1 MRRNALKRLK
11 NKIIQHTVISDS
23 PRMTVFFRHQTKVFP
38 IIGGNFEASETAIIG
53 TNKAL
58 VNCACRTLASL
69 VGTEKGE
76 FPIMLNIRDLKIE
89 NASLGRKMLLVE
101 VVPAYEYKDKQRTDT
116 ITGYRYVVC
125 LVDHHLEKLNVRID
139 GAQLM
144 AQPDGFV
151 EVEFE
156 GLEVRGYESQGKVQ
170 FTAKATGIFAV

>member
-1 MRRNALKRLK
+1 MA
-11 NKIIQHTVISDS
+11 
-23 PRMTVFFRHQTKVFP
+23 VFFRHQTKRFP
-38 IIGGNFEASETAIIG
+38 IIGGNFETSETAIIG

-58 VNCACRTLASL
+58 VNRTCRTLARL
-69 VGTEKGE
+69 AGTEKGE
-76 FPIMLNIRDLKIE
+76 FPIMLTIRDLKID
-89 NASLGRKMLLVE
+89 NASLGQKKLLVE

-139 GAQLM
+139 GPQLM

-156 GLEVRGYESQGKVQ
+156 GLEVRGYEAQGKVQ

>member
-1 MRRNALKRLK
+1 MSGIIRS
-11 NKIIQHTVISDS
+11 NKDLWYRT
-23 PRMTVFFRHQTKVFP
+23 
-38 IIGGNFEASETAIIG
+38 
-53 TNKAL
+53 
-58 VNCACRTLASL
+58 CRTLASL
-69 VGTEKGE
+69 ADTGKGE
-76 FPIMLNIRDLKIE
+76 FPVMLNIRDLKID

-101 VVPAYEYKDKQRTDT
+101 VVPAYEYKDKQRKDT

-139 GAQLM
+139 GPQLM

-156 GLEVRGYESQGKVQ
+156 GLEVHGYEAQGKVQ

>member
-1 MRRNALKRLK
+1 MSGIIRS
-11 NKIIQHTVISDS
+11 NKDLWYRT
-23 PRMTVFFRHQTKVFP
+23 
-38 IIGGNFEASETAIIG
+38 
-53 TNKAL
+53 
-58 VNCACRTLASL
+58 CWTLARL

-76 FPIMLNIRDLKIE
+76 FPIMKLRDMWFD
-89 NASLGRKMLLVE
+89 NACLGKKMLLVE
-101 VVPAYEYKDKQRTDT
+101 VIPAYEYKDKQRTDT

-144 AQPDGFV
+144 EQPDSFV

-156 GLEVRGYESQGKVQ
+156 GLEVRGYEAQGKVQ

>member
-1 MRRNALKRLK
+1 MLFNRFTGETTFGLFCAKIGS
-11 NKIIQHTVISDS
+11 NKDLWYRT
-23 PRMTVFFRHQTKVFP
+23 
-38 IIGGNFEASETAIIG
+38 
-53 TNKAL
+53 
-58 VNCACRTLASL
+58 CRALASL
-69 VGTEKGE
+69 ADTGKGE
-76 FPIMLNIRDLKIE
+76 FPVMLNIRDLKID

-116 ITGYRYVVC
+116 IAGYRYVVC

-144 AQPDGFV
+144 EQPDGFV

-156 GLEVRGYESQGKVQ
+156 GLEVRGYEAQGKVQ

>member
-1 MRRNALKRLK
+1 
-11 NKIIQHTVISDS
+11 
-23 PRMTVFFRHQTKVFP
+23 
-38 IIGGNFEASETAIIG
+38 
-53 TNKAL
+53 
-58 VNCACRTLASL
+58 
-69 VGTEKGE
+69 
-76 FPIMLNIRDLKIE
+76 MLNIRDLKID

-144 AQPDGFV
+144 EQPDGFV

-156 GLEVRGYESQGKVQ
+156 GLEVRAYESKGVVN
-170 FTAKATGIFAV
+170 FTAKATGIYAV

>member
-1 MRRNALKRLK
+1 MLFNRFTGETTFASFYATIGS
-11 NKIIQHTVISDS
+11 NKDLWYRIY
-23 PRMTVFFRHQTKVFP
+23 R
-38 IIGGNFEASETAIIG
+38 A
-53 TNKAL
+53 
-58 VNCACRTLASL
+58 LASL
-69 VGTEKGE
+69 VDTEKGE
-76 FPIMLNIRDLKIE
+76 FPIMLNIRDLKID

-139 GAQLM
+139 GPQLM

>member
-1 MRRNALKRLK
+1 MYFNHFTGETTFALSCANIGS
-11 NKIIQHTVISDS
+11 NKDLWYRT
-23 PRMTVFFRHQTKVFP
+23 
-38 IIGGNFEASETAIIG
+38 
-53 TNKAL
+53 
-58 VNCACRTLASL
+58 CRTLARL
-69 VGTEKGE
+69 AGTEKGE
-76 FPIMLNIRDLKIE
+76 VPIMLNIRDLKID
-89 NASLGRKMLLVE
+89 NASLGPNMLLVE

-144 AQPDGFV
+144 EQPDGFV

-156 GLEVRGYESQGKVQ
+156 GLEVRAYENKGVVN